1 MHDPLALD
9 GQPQQTYQAFRQGQA
24 AQTGPLLPFPPPPSG
39 VPPSLPPGTGP
50 GHTGQPSSAAVAGP
64 AVAGPAVPAG
74 VFVAPRG
81 GAAGAT
87 ISAAPVLR
95 DLKKEATAF
104 VPSNMRKKLKAQQAT
119 TAAAGLVSVNAA
131 PKAPAGS
138 EGAEGEGQEGVVQ
151 EKRASLMGALKSVG
165 IGSKLPPPKGQVQGQ
180 AEAGKDDY
188 ARFEEEMKDFL

>member
-9 GQPQQTYQAFRQGQA
+9 GQPQQTYQAYRQGQA
-24 AQTGPLLPFPPPPSG
+24 TQVGLPQPFPLPPGAVPPPPPSTGAAGAPG
-39 VPPSLPPGTGP
+39 VAAVTGP
-50 GHTGQPSSAAVAGP
+50 S
-64 AVAGPAVPAG
+64 VPAG

-81 GAAGAT
+81 AGAGTT

-104 VPSNMRKKLKAQQAT
+104 VPSNMRRKLKAQQAT

-131 PKAPAGS
+131 PRAVAAAGA
-138 EGAEGEGQEGVVQ
+138 GAGEEVR
-151 EKRASLMGALKSVG
+151 EERASLMGALKGVG
-165 IGSKLPPPKGQVQGQ
+165 IGAGLAPAKGGGKAGGGAG
-180 AEAGKDDY
+180 AEDY